1 MVHFAARSDVVVKLD
16 EARELRAE
24 DGTNFFERPGEVI
37 AVVIERDIGILTR
50 VKAAMLAVGKHGIYP
65 AENADGGFAEQ
76 WIARDGIAVQIVSQQ
91 LGIVVGH
98 LLEMGHQPAL
108 IDRIS
113 METAAELIVNA
124 AAGHF
129 FERGLHSKQQLRV
142 AGGLIAFEEQVDGG
156 RVREFGAAAKSAVVR
171 VEMLEDGARQFVDYC
186 RCPAAAR
193 SLEKFCLLHGVYQSA
208 GG

>member
-1 MVHFAARSDVVVKLD
+1 
-16 EARELRAE
+16 
-24 DGTNFFERPGEVI
+24 
-37 AVVIERDIGILTR
+37 
-50 VKAAMLAVGKHGIYP
+50 MLAVGKHGIYP

-129 FERGLHSKQQLRV
+129 FEQIGRASCRERVLMAVASVHQKKESEQLTLELL
-142 AGGLIAFEEQVDGG
+142 AALI
-156 RVREFGAAAKSAVVR
+156 
-171 VEMLEDGARQFVDYC
+171 DY
-186 RCPAAAR
+186 A
-193 SLEKFCLLHGVYQSA
+193 LM
-208 GG
+208 